1 VHDLPEDLRTQLR
14 PAKTVSARVN
24 SLRRL
29 DTTGVTDPTVAL
41 RLRLIGHRV
50 AMVRDVL
57 EQDKAATA
65 VLDEL
70 TGRIPDFRRAYEPDG
85 LRPDE
90 FDAYG
95 ATVRTLRA
103 FIGSYHDMLAAVR
116 EIMLPD
122 PDLRTP

>member
-1 VHDLPEDLRTQLR
+1 MHDLPEDLRTQLR

-50 AMVRDVL
+50 AMLRDVL

-65 VLDEL
+65 EL
-70 TGRIPDFRRAYEPDG
+70 TALVEETKSTLTEFVGIAPRAAAEIIVETGDIRR
-85 LRPDE
+85 
-90 FDAYG
+90 F
-95 ATVRTLRA
+95 
-103 FIGSYHDMLAAVR
+103 S
-116 EIMLPD
+116 
-122 PDLRTP
+122 